1 MATRWKKYLL
11 ATVVLFMGYPIT
23 PAIAEIIIVANSGV
37 QESVVSA
44 YDLKQIFLRKKKN
57 LAGGVVT
64 IAVQKKTDIHAE
76 FLRKFI
82 KKTPSQFKRYYK
94 KMIFSGKGKSP
105 LVLQDDA
112 AMLSWVAQT
121 PGAMGYVSVSPPKQ
135 RKVKVSKCYE

>member
-1 MATRWKKYLL
+1 MAIKWKNSLL
-11 ATVVLFMGYPIT
+11 ATVVLFMGYPMN

-37 QESVVSA
+37 QESVISA

-64 IAVQKKTDIHAE
+64 IAIQKKTDIHTE

-82 KKTPSQFKRYYK
+82 KKTPSQFKLYYK
-94 KMIFSGKGKSP
+94 KMIFSGRGKP
-105 LVLQDDA
+105 PRILQDDA

-121 PGAMGYVSVSPPKQ
+121 PGAMGYVSVPPAKQ
-135 RKVKVSKCYE
+135 KKLKIISVQ